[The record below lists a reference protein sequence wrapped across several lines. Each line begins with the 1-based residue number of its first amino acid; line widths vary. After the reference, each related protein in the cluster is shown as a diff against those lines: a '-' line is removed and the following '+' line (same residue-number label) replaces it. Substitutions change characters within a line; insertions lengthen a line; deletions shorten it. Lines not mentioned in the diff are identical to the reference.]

1 MRIINVMMNGN
12 ELLTLRKTLDLSQQ
26 SLAEK
31 IGVDQGTVS
40 KWESGK
46 QSPSGPALK
55 LLKQL
60 AAGAA
65 SEAAE

>member
-1 MRIINVMMNGN
+1 MMTGN
-12 ELLTLRKTLDLSQQ
+12 ELLTLRKQLELSQQ

-55 LLKQL
+55 LLRQL
-60 AAGAA
+60 SSEA
-65 SEAAE
+65 SEMESAS